1 MGDTLANQEETRG
14 GAEERPKG
22 AKMSRL
28 RCDMIMEGFG
38 VLAAL
43 HDEVVKYANEYPN
56 ESERVAAAARKEA
69 RRIANAE
76 YKAVVEDSMKKRRAA
91 MHAAEKDHADSVE
104 VARALKV
111 KRLAEIEAQYV
122 EASAWARNEGL
133 RVRSAI
139 GRAGDQVRKM
149 EEEVMRMSPDAM
161 SREDYR
167 KGVHKEVNARMKAF
181 YEEVS
186 RKEDI
191 GLDETIL
198 VSSAETTGT
207 VDFYEEVLGGE
218 DMGLDETIMV
228 SSTETT
234 GTIDI
239 ASSEDGTGS
248 GEKLQEVLGAA
259 GVVGGERDVE
269 GRDAEV
275 GVSTPGQVPVPQEWI
290 ALAEGVGMSV
300 EGSGEET
307 EARMRES
314 E

>member
-38 VLAAL
+38 VLAVL

-259 GVVGGERDVE
+259 GVAGGERDAE

-290 ALAEGVGMSV
+290 SLAEGVGMSV

-307 EARMRES
+307 GTRMRES

>member
-38 VLAAL
+38 VLAVL

-207 VDFYEEVLGGE
+207 VDFYGEVSGGE
-218 DMGLDETIMV
+218 DMGLNETIMV

-259 GVVGGERDVE
+259 GVAGGERDAE

-290 ALAEGVGMSV
+290 SLAEGVGMSV

-307 EARMRES
+307 GTRMRES